1 MAREADVDGKLLV
14 YRTPLEDK
22 TRLKAGALNYRVD

>member
-1 MAREADVDGKLLV
+1 MDVDSKLLV

-22 TRLKAGALNYRVD
+22 TKLKAGALHYRVDQI